1 MRPYRNGRDLT
12 DAPRGVLVIDLFGL
26 DAEQVRSRYPAIYQ
40 WLLERVKPERDQNQR
55 ATYRDNWWIFGEPRR
70 ELRKQLAGLPRYIAT
85 VETAKHRTFQ
95 FLDASILPDNKLIAI
110 ALDDAFY
117 LGVLSSSTHVT
128 WALAQGSTL
137 EDRPVYVKTRCFE
150 TFPFPDADTGLTPA
164 LRQRIAERS
173 EAIDAHR
180 KQVLA
185 AHPGA
190 LTLTALY
197 NVLDALRAGRA
208 LTPKERTVHQLG
220 LVAVLAELHAELDA
234 AVLAAYGW
242 SDLAAPPRP
251 LSTCG
256 EGRAGE
262 VGDAVAPQSATLI
275 LLTRLLALNHARAAE
290 EAAGTVRWLRPA
302 FQHPQTNPV
311 RPTQATL
318 GMGVVGAHPIGTA
331 NPARS
336 PEPPAQPW
344 PSTLPEQMRAV
355 ADLLAASAQPLDL
368 EALTSRFKGR
378 GPWKK
383 SLPRILETLEAL
395 GRARREGQG
404 WRG

>member
-26 DAEQVRSRYPAIYQ
+26 DAEQVRSRYPAVYQ
-40 WLLERVKPERDQNQR
+40 WLLERVKPERDQNNR
-55 ATYRDNWWIFGEPRR
+55 ASRREKWWLFGETNPM
-70 ELRKQLAGLPRYIAT
+70 LRKQLAGLPRYIAT

-95 FLDASILPDNKLIAI
+95 FLDVSILPDNMLVAI
-110 ALDDAFY
+110 ASDDAFH
-117 LGVLSSSTHVT
+117 LGVLSSRVHIV
-128 WALAQGSTL
+128 WALAMGGTL
-137 EDRPVYVKTRCFE
+137 EDRPRYNKTRCFE

-164 LRQRIAERS
+164 LRQRIAERA

-185 AHPGA
+185 AHPGT
-190 LTLTALY
+190 LSLTALY

-256 EGRAGE
+256 EGRGGE
-262 VGDAVAPQSATLI
+262 TGAADLARAATLT

-302 FQHPQTNPV
+302 FQHPQPSAAP
-311 RPTQATL
+311 PTQATL
-318 GMGVVGAHPIGTA
+318 GMEGAGAQPVAAT
-331 NPARS
+331 PARS

-344 PSTLPEQMRAV
+344 SSTLPEQMRAV

-383 SLPRILETLEAL
+383 SLPRILDTLEAL

>member
-1 MRPYRNGRDLT
+1 
-12 DAPRGVLVIDLFGL
+12 
-26 DAEQVRSRYPAIYQ
+26 
-40 WLLERVKPERDQNQR
+40 
-55 ATYRDNWWIFGEPRR
+55 
-70 ELRKQLAGLPRYIAT
+70 LRKQLAGLPRYIAT

-95 FLDASILPDNKLIAI
+95 FLDASILPDNMLVAI
-110 ALDDAFY
+110 ASDDAFH
-117 LGVLSSSTHVT
+117 LGVLSSRVHVV
-128 WALAQGSTL
+128 WALAMGGTL
-137 EDRPVYVKTRCFE
+137 EDRPRYNKTRCFE

-164 LRQRIAERS
+164 LRQRIAERA

-242 SDLAAPPRP
+242 SDLAAPPHS

-262 VGDAVAPQSATLI
+262 VGDAGAPQSATLT

-302 FQHPQTNPV
+302 FQHPQTGTAP
-311 RPTQATL
+311 PTQATL
-318 GMGVVGAHPIGTA
+318 GMEGAGAQPVA
-331 NPARS
+331 VAAARS

-368 EALTSRFKGR
+368 EALAPRFKGR